1 MTDYLIN
8 FVNHLDPNGPNT
20 VNWPKYTPSSP
31 QLLTLVDGSTPFT
44 ITTDTYREEP
54 MAFVSN
60 LSLKYPL

>member
-20 VNWPKYTPSSP
+20 TTWPKYTPFSP
-31 QLLTLVDGSTPFT
+31 QLLTLVNGTALFT
-44 ITTDTYREEP
+44 VTNDTFREEAI
-54 MAFVSN
+54 AFVSN